1 MPCLQKPSWHDTMQR
16 PRRCV
21 RTLRW
26 RDSSNGCKT
35 SRLISIHQRGVA
47 EARGSCDFCWCHQA
61 EPRTSRPDYS
71 ISQKLIFTGK
81 DESGEELSTGQNGL
95 VYFERDVI
103 PFEYHSDEEKTRST
117 QHAQHPMWTS
127 VGDIGH
133 VDGDGFLFLTDRK
146 AFMIISGGLNIYPQ
160 EVENALALHPAI
172 SDIAVIGVPDHRL
185 CQVKSRLLQ
194 GASIS
199 RLC

>member
-1 MPCLQKPSWHDTMQR
+1 M
-16 PRRCV
+16 
-21 RTLRW
+21 
-26 RDSSNGCKT
+26 
-35 SRLISIHQRGVA
+35 
-47 EARGSCDFCWCHQA
+47 
-61 EPRTSRPDYS
+61 
-71 ISQKLIFTGK
+71 
-81 DESGEELSTGQNGL
+81 
-95 VYFERDVI
+95 
-103 PFEYHSDEEKTRST
+103 PFEYHGDEEKTRST

>member
-1 MPCLQKPSWHDTMQR
+1 
-16 PRRCV
+16 
-21 RTLRW
+21 
-26 RDSSNGCKT
+26 
-35 SRLISIHQRGVA
+35 
-47 EARGSCDFCWCHQA
+47 
-61 EPRTSRPDYS
+61 
-71 ISQKLIFTGK
+71 
-81 DESGEELSTGQNGL
+81 
-95 VYFERDVI
+95 
-103 PFEYHSDEEKTRST
+103 
-117 QHAQHPMWTS
+117 MWTS

-146 AFMIISGGLNIYPQ
+146 AFMIIPGGLNIYPQ